1 VATILLGI
9 DPGLTRCGFG
19 LIEALP
25 GRKVRHIEHGVI
37 ETLATMPLP
46 ERLAHIAVEFEKILD
61 RSKPSSIGVERV
73 FAQQNLHSVMG
84 VAQVSGVV
92 LMIAS
97 RRGIPISMHTPTE
110 VKLAVTGTG
119 RAIKS
124 QVAKMVS
131 KLLSL
136 TEVPK
141 PADAAD
147 ALAIAIACAWRSPAL
162 ASSEE
167 HQSSDSGSSS
177 RTAAQEKW
185 QSAIEASK
193 RKSKA

>member
-1 VATILLGI
+1 VSTILLGI

-19 LIEALP
+19 LIEAMP
-25 GRKVRHIEHGVI
+25 GRKLRHIEHGVI
-37 ETLATMPLP
+37 ETSATMPLG
-46 ERLAHIAVEFEKILD
+46 ERLAFIAVEFEKLID
-61 RSKPSSIGVERV
+61 RAQPSSIGIERV

-92 LMIAS
+92 LMIAA

-110 VKLAVTGTG
+110 VKLSVTGTG

-131 KLLSL
+131 KLLLL

-162 ASSEE
+162 NANEE
-167 HQSSDSGSSS
+167 QQSTEYGSSS
-177 RTAAQEKW
+177 RTNAQEKW

>member
-1 VATILLGI
+1 MSTLLLGI

-19 LIEALP
+19 LIESLP
-25 GRKVRHIEHGVI
+25 GRKIKHVEHGVI
-37 ETLATMPLP
+37 ETAASMPLP
-46 ERLAHIAVEFEKILD
+46 ERLAFIATQFEELLD
-61 RSKPSSIGVERV
+61 RAQPSSIGLERV

-92 LMIAS
+92 LMIAA

-110 VKLAVTGTG
+110 VKLSVTGSG
-119 RAIKS
+119 RAAKS
-124 QVAKMVS
+124 QVATMVA

-136 TEVPK
+136 DEVPK
-141 PADAAD
+141 SADAAD
-147 ALAIAIACAWRSPAL
+147 ALAIAIACAWRSL
-162 ASSEE
+162 AGLS
-167 HQSSDSGSSS
+167 QSSQQSQQT
-177 RTAAQEKW
+177 TAQQKW